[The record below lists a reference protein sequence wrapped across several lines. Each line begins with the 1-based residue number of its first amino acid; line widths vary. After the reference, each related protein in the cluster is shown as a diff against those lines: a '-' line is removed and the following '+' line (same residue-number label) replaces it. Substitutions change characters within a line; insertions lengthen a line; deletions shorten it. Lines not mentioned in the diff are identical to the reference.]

1 MEELE
6 EIMDNEFST
15 EVINRL
21 NRKYDSI
28 SKLISDHMDSEA
40 YEKIEE
46 KFQNLL
52 VDSSKDYF
60 VQGFLRSMAAAN
72 SKIP

>member
-1 MEELE
+1 MEEQE

-28 SKLISDHMDSEA
+28 SKLISDH
-40 YEKIEE
+40 I
-46 KFQNLL
+46 
-52 VDSSKDYF
+52 SKDYF
-60 VQGFLRSMAAAN
+60 VQGFLRGMAAAN